1 MKALERLEERALM
14 TFSTLGYSL
23 PDLTISGEAGP
34 RAAWG
39 STLDVT
45 ASLQNI
51 GASSTTEPVSQLP
64 VTQPQATGSL
74 YNSTSSADVPA
85 SSVEVVLTPSAHS
98 LRGAVKLGT
107 FMAPALSQNNLE
119 VLQEA
124 FNLPN
129 RPAGFPAH
137 AGRFYVRLIAN
148 STHTIQESTY
158 ANNISRPIAV
168 QLTPVG
174 LPELRVASLA
184 IPSNLQPGDTIYP
197 VISIENLGT
206 APTDLQGPVTVDLV
220 ASVTPTFTLGSSI
233 VASYSVSNIP
243 PVSQAPTRGNY
254 KTFASQNLFP
264 PANVVTILGQAV
276 TLPTSPGTYYLGV
289 VIDPAQ
295 QLKQISRPRNPFEA
309 FHVIGPAVN
318 NLPPTGI
325 ISNATTSQFPTPP
338 SGGTVGI
345 Q

>member
-1 MKALERLEERALM
+1 MNALERLEERALM

-39 STLDVT
+39 GTLDVT
-45 ASLQNI
+45 VFLQNI

-64 VTQPQATGSL
+64 VTQQQATGSL

-85 SSVEVVLTPSAHS
+85 SSVEVILSPSAHS
-98 LRGAVKLGT
+98 FRNAIKLGT
-107 FMAPALSQNNLE
+107 FMAPSLSQNNLE

-129 RPAGFPAH
+129 RPAGFPVH
-137 AGRFYVRLIAN
+137 GGRFYVRFVAN
-148 STHTIQESTY
+148 SNDAIQESSY
-158 ANNISRPIAV
+158 ANNVSKPIPV
-168 QLTPVG
+168 RVTPVG
-174 LPELRVASLA
+174 LPELRVANLS
-184 IPSNLQPGDTIYP
+184 IPSNVQPGDTIFP

-254 KTFASQNLFP
+254 KTFASQNLSP
-264 PANVVTILGQAV
+264 PDNVVSIQGNAV
-276 TLPTSPGTYYLGV
+276 TLPTTPGTYYLGV
-289 VIDPAQ
+289 VIDPAHQ
-295 QLKQISRPRNPFEA
+295 IKQLKRPHNPFEA
-309 FHVIGPAVN
+309 FQVVGPAVSH
-318 NLPPTGI
+318 LPATGI
-325 ISNATTSQFPTPP
+325 GSNATTSQFPSPP
-338 SGGTVGI
+338 TGGTVGT